1 MSNSDTHDTSIL
13 TDDQVTFYGANGYLV
28 VPSLFTVSACRE
40 IVGSAIRLH
49 GLGSVAGCFEAVEES
64 EADGDILKVYPRMM
78 HPHRI
83 DDVFMK
89 HLKHPGVS
97 RIVQALLDQEAVD
110 IQSMFYWKPPGA
122 MGQAFH
128 QDSFFVQGEP
138 DTCIAAWTALEETD
152 EDNGGLIVVEG
163 TQEADLLEMRPIDS
177 DKYFSTEAVSPPVGV
192 IQTTVRLKAGDTLFF
207 GGHLIHGSEPN
218 NSTDR
223 FRQSLICHYV
233 ASNTETMSE
242 SYKPTVPL
250 E

>member
-1 MSNSDTHDTSIL
+1 MSNSDSNNTSSL
-13 TDDQVTFYGANGYLV
+13 TIDQVTSYQTNGYLV
-28 VPSLFTVSACRE
+28 MPGLFSASDCRE
-40 IVGSAIRLH
+40 LIDSARRLH
-49 GLGSVAGCFEAVEES
+49 GRGSVQGCFEAVGAS
-64 EADGDILKVYPRMM
+64 EADGDVLKVFPRMM

-83 DDVFMK
+83 DEVFMK

-97 RIVQALLDQEAVD
+97 YIVQELLGQEAVG

-138 DTCIAAWTALEETD
+138 DTCIAAWTALEDTD

-163 TQEADLLEMRPIDS
+163 TQKADLLEMRPIDS
-177 DKYFSTEAVSPPVGV
+177 DKYFSTEAVSPPTGA
-192 IQTTVRLKAGDTLFF
+192 IQTTIRLKAGDTLFF

-233 ASNTETMSE
+233 ASHTETMSE
-242 SYKPTVPL
+242 AYKPTVPL
-250 E
+250 R